1 VRLIFNEAFRA
12 SLARVTIGA
21 MLVFAAMI
29 SGGCGDKEGKD
40 TLRGVA
46 RALHRVAN
54 ATARADE
61 VTHRFFLDGI
71 ITAQEAEA
79 ISIALADIN
88 RSSAEFQ
95 KKARTYSAFDTQA
108 QADILKLA
116 GDARDFINDR
126 IADGTARIKDQR
138 ARDEW
143 RAIVNTAYDAF
154 ASIVM
159 LVRSAKPGPT
169 ATPATSDFLP
179 SPMRGENPPLHGLE
193 ATNG

>member
-1 VRLIFNEAFRA
+1 MLIFAA
-12 SLARVTIGA
+12 T
-21 MLVFAAMI
+21 VF
-29 SGGCGDKEGKD
+29 GGCGDKESTD

-61 VTHRFFLDGI
+61 VTYRFFLDGI
-71 ITAQEAEA
+71 ITAQEAEV

-88 RSSAEFQ
+88 RASAEFQ
-95 KKARTYSAFDTQA
+95 KKARTYSTFDTQA

-116 GDARDFINDR
+116 GDARDYINGR
-126 IADGTARIKDQR
+126 IADGAARIKDQR

-154 ASIVM
+154 VSIVM
-159 LVRSAKPGPT
+159 LARSAKPRPT
-169 ATPATSDFLP
+169 ARPATS
-179 SPMRGENPPLHGLE
+179 GLLLFPIRPE